1 MSAPG
6 GRRGGRRGGHQEEH
20 ENHERWLVSY
30 ADMMTLLMVLFVVLF
45 AIGQVD
51 QRKFAMLKE
60 GLAQGFGATASV
72 PISGGNGIAEMDGAA
87 PSPVD
92 LQLGMGIRSNENQGQ
107 QASGQRDSSSGGTN
121 AQQGGVSTMKD
132 DAARA
137 AALQEI
143 QRLGDI
149 ERRIRLALKRHG
161 LQDDVRFKVT
171 ERGLVVALVSD
182 DVFFESASANLR
194 PRGVLVLKAVDPTI
208 RGLPNPIAVEG
219 HANHLTITSSVYP
232 TNWELSGARAAG
244 VVRWLASPGGISVTR
259 LSATGYGSSRPLYPA
274 SDPRSIRFNRRVD
287 LVLVSNQPPEV
298 RALLPRLAHG
308 LSDL

>member
-1 MSAPG
+1 MSA
-6 GRRGGRRGGHQEEH
+6 RGKRRGGHEEEH

-72 PISGGNGIAEMDGAA
+72 PISGGTGIAQMDGAA
-87 PSPVD
+87 PEPLD
-92 LQLGMGIRSNENQGQ
+92 LQLGMGIKSNENQGQ
-107 QASGQRDSSSGGTN
+107 QSSGVRDSSSGGTN
-121 AQQGGVSTMKD
+121 AQLGGVSDLKGTE
-132 DAARA
+132 AQA
-137 AALQEI
+137 AALQEV
-143 QRLGDI
+143 QRLADI
-149 ERRIRLALKRHG
+149 EKRIRAALKRHG

-182 DVFFESASANLR
+182 DVFFESASATLR
-194 PRGVLVLKAVDPTI
+194 PRGLMVLQAVDPTI
-208 RGLPNPIAVEG
+208 RNLPNPIAVEG
-219 HANHLTITSSVYP
+219 HANHLTITSSLYP

-244 VVRWLASPGGISVTR
+244 VVRWLASPGGIPVRR
-259 LSATGYGSSRPLYPA
+259 LSATGYGSSRPLYPV

-298 RALLPRLAHG
+298 RALLPKLAHG

>member
-1 MSAPG
+1 MS
-6 GRRGGRRGGHQEEH
+6 RGKGRRGGHEEEH

-60 GLAQGFGATASV
+60 GLSQGFGATASV
-72 PISGGNGIAEMDGAA
+72 PISGGKGISEMDGAA

-92 LQLGMGIRSNENQGQ
+92 ISLGMGIKSNENQGEQ
-107 QASGQRDSSSGGTN
+107 SSGNRDSSSGGKSSDLGGTTTIKGTA
-121 AQQGGVSTMKD
+121 AQ
-132 DAARA
+132 A
-137 AALQEI
+137 AALREVQK
-143 QRLGDI
+143 LGDI
-149 ERRIRLALKRHG
+149 ERRIRQALKKHG

-171 ERGLVVALVSD
+171 ERGLVVALISD
-182 DVFFESASANLR
+182 DVFFESASAQLR
-194 PRGVLVLKAVDPTI
+194 PRGRLVLQAVDPTI
-208 RGLPNPIAVEG
+208 RSLPNAIAVEG
-219 HANHLTITSSVYP
+219 RANRLTISSRLYP

-244 VVRWLASPGGISVTR
+244 VVRWLAGSGGISVQR
-259 LSATGYGSSRPLYPA
+259 LSATGYGSSRPLYPV

-298 RALLPRLAHG
+298 RALLPRLATG

>member
-1 MSAPG
+1 MSAG
-6 GRRGGRRGGHQEEH
+6 GRRGRRGGHEEEH

-72 PISGGNGIAEMDGAA
+72 PISGGTGISEMDGAA
-87 PSPVD
+87 PEP
-92 LQLGMGIRSNENQGQ
+92 LNLELGMGVRSDAKQGQ
-107 QASGQRDSSSGGTN
+107 QSAGNRDRSSAVGKAEGTQLT
-121 AQQGGVSTMKD
+121 ATQ
-132 DAARA
+132 A
-137 AALQEI
+137 AALKEI
-143 QRLGDI
+143 QRLDAI
-149 ERRIRLALKRHG
+149 EKAIRAALRRQG

-182 DVFFESASANLR
+182 DVFFDSASAALK
-194 PRGVLVLKAVDPTI
+194 PRGVQVLQAVDPTI
-208 RGLPNPIAVEG
+208 RNLPNPIAVEG

-244 VVRWLASPGGISVTR
+244 VVRWLSGPGRIGATR

-287 LVLVSNQPPEV
+287 LVLVSDQPPEV
-298 RALLPRLAHG
+298 RALLPQLAPG
-308 LSDL
+308 LSNL

>member
-1 MSAPG
+1 MS
-6 GRRGGRRGGHQEEH
+6 RGKGRRGGHDEEH

-60 GLAQGFGATASV
+60 GLSQGFGATSSAV
-72 PISGGNGIAEMDGAA
+72 ISGGKGISEMDGAA

-92 LQLGMGIRSNENQGQ
+92 IQLGMGIKSNEDQGE
-107 QASGQRDSSSGGTN
+107 QASGQRDSSSGGT
-121 AQQGGVSTMKD
+121 AAKLGGVSGVKGT
-132 DAARA
+132 AAQV

-143 QRLGDI
+143 QRLEGI
-149 ERRIRLALKRHG
+149 EKRIRAALKQHG
-161 LQDDVRFKVT
+161 LQEDVRFKVT

-182 DVFFESASANLR
+182 DVFFDSASADIR
-194 PRGVLVLKAVDPTI
+194 PRGRQVLQAVAPTI
-208 RGLPNPIAVEG
+208 RNLPNPIAVEG
-219 HANHLTITSSVYP
+219 HANHLTISSSVYP

-244 VVRWLASPGGISVTR
+244 VVRWLTSHGGISDQR

-287 LVLVSNQPPEV
+287 LVLVSNQPAEV
-298 RALLPRLAHG
+298 RALLPQLARG